1 MYSVVDF
8 MSWSCFDAA
17 TLIYLADRAG
27 ILGPRTLLEN
37 FTDDYYYIA
46 LCDKLLDQFPLF
58 D

>member
-1 MYSVVDF
+1 

>member
-37 FTDDYYYIA
+37 FTDDYYYID
-46 LCDKLLDQFPLF
+46 LSSM
-58 D
+58 